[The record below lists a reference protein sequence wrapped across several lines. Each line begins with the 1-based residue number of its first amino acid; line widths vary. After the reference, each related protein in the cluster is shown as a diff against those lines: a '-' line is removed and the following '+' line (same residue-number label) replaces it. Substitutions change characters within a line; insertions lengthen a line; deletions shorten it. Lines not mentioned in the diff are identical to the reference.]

1 MATRGQSAENQGA
14 IRAMKPVAISVLVGA
29 VISALLLLGMAFI
42 LSSRTVPQAA
52 VNPMAS
58 FSLAGGGFAAGLC
71 CAKIM
76 RRKGLF
82 YGAVCG
88 ALLTGIALLAG
99 LALHDD
105 GFGVPALFKALF
117 LMLPAMLGGVLGV
130 NGRG

>member
-1 MATRGQSAENQGA
+1 MPRSV
-14 IRAMKPVAISVLVGA
+14 KPVAVSVLVGA
-29 VISALLLLGMAFI
+29 VVSALLLLAMAFV
-42 LSSRTVPQAA
+42 LASRTVPQFA

-76 RRKGLF
+76 RRKGLL

-88 ALLTGIALLAG
+88 ALLTMIVLLAG
-99 LALHDD
+99 LALRD
-105 GFGVPALFKALF
+105 GAFGVPVLFKALF

-130 NGRG
+130 NARR